1 VLKIAFLTFF
11 LLTLLNAENV
21 NKKIKNTKKIL
32 SKNSKKER
40 EIKKSLTEL
49 SQKIAEYER
58 SLNRIKKAI
67 KNLEADIATYKSKS
81 KISQKKLNKIK
92 NIYNTLK
99 NSQNE
104 VNKKLVSLLS
114 KDIHLSILLENGS
127 STNSQEQLVESYINE
142 IYSTILRDKFNKT
155 KVKFF
160 KLKLDIAL
168 VKSEL
173 NKLNGKIKS
182 LEEKKAELKNLNIAK
197 RDGIHKLLVLK
208 KSYTKKLTQVRKE
221 NRELTAL
228 LRKLNIL
235 KEEKIK
241 KENEQKET
249 IVLKPSNDGN
259 VNVRRVG
266 NSYNRTPVIKYRGP
280 KTIAPFK
287 RYKVVRKFGNFTDP
301 TYKIKMFNPNVI
313 LKPIGSK
320 NVINVL
326 DGKVI
331 SITRTPAIGNIIIV
345 ENKNGIH
352 TLYAKVNQIAPTIKE
367 GRYIKK
373 GYILGKVKDEL
384 YFEVT
389 KNNSNINPLRLIR

>member
-1 VLKIAFLTFF
+1 VIRLTIFS
-11 LLTLLNAENV
+11 LLLISVCFGENV
-21 NKKIKNTKKIL
+21 DKKIKNTKKIL
-32 SKNSKKER
+32 STNSKKER
-40 EIKKSLTEL
+40 NIKKSLNEL
-49 SQKIAEYER
+49 SQKIGQYEL
-58 SLNRIKKAI
+58 SLNKIKKAI
-67 KNLEADIATYKSKS
+67 KNLSADINSYKSKS

-92 NIYNTLK
+92 KIYTTLK

-104 VNKKLVSLLS
+104 VNKKLVNLLS

-127 STNSQEQLVESYINE
+127 TINSEEKLVESYINE
-142 IYSTILRDKFNKT
+142 TYSTILKDKFNKT

-168 VKSEL
+168 AKSEL
-173 NKLNGKIKS
+173 EKINTKIKS
-182 LEEKKAELKNLNIAK
+182 LKEKKTELKNLNIAK

-228 LRKLNIL
+228 LKKLNIL
-235 KEEKIK
+235 KEESAE
-241 KENEQKET
+241 KES
-249 IVLKPSNDGN
+249 IILKPSKNSN
-259 VNVRRVG
+259 TLNVRRVG
-266 NSYNRTPVIKYRGP
+266 NSYNRTPVASYNGS

-287 RYKVVRKFGNFTDP
+287 RYKVIRKFGNFTDP

-331 SITRTPAIGNIIIV
+331 SISRTPAIGNIIIV
-345 ENKNGIH
+345 ENKNGLH

-367 GRYIKK
+367 GRFVKK

-389 KNNSNINPLRLIR
+389 KDNSNINPLELIN

>member
-1 VLKIAFLTFF
+1 VKIF
-11 LLTLLNAENV
+11 LLFVFCTMLLFSKENID
-21 NKKIKNTKKIL
+21 KKIKNTKKIL
-32 SKNSKKER
+32 NNNASKETK
-40 EIKKSLTEL
+40 IKRSLNEL
-49 SQKIAEYER
+49 SQKIAEYEK

-67 KNLEADIATYKSKS
+67 QNLKADIATYKSKS
-81 KISQKKLNKIK
+81 TISEKKLKKIQK
-92 NIYNTLK
+92 AYDMLK
-99 NSQNE
+99 NSQNK
-104 VNKKLVSLLS
+104 VNKKLVKLLS
-114 KDIHLSILLENGS
+114 KEIKLSILLENDGGL
-127 STNSQEQLVESYINE
+127 NSQDKLINSYINQT
-142 IYSTILRDKFNKT
+142 YSTILRDKFNKT

-173 NKLNGKIKS
+173 DKISTKIKS
-182 LEEKKAELKNLNIAK
+182 LNEKKEDLEKLNIAK

-208 KSYTKKLTQVRKE
+208 KSYTKKLRQVRKE
-221 NRELTAL
+221 NQELTKL

-235 KEEKIK
+235 KQEQNRK
-241 KENEQKET
+241 KEET
-249 IVLKPSNDGN
+249 IVLKPSKGGDDID
-259 VNVRRVG
+259 VRRVG
-266 NSYNRTPVIKYRGP
+266 NSYSKPPVAKYRGP

-287 RYKVVRKFGNFTDP
+287 KYKIIRKFGNFTDP

-331 SITRTPAIGNIIIV
+331 SITKTPAIGNIIIV

-352 TLYAKVNQIAPTIKE
+352 TLYAKVNQIAPGIKE
-367 GRYIKK
+367 GRYVKK

-389 KNNSNINPLRLIR
+389 KNNANINPLRLIK

>member
-1 VLKIAFLTFF
+1 VIKISLF
-11 LLTLLNAENV
+11 LLLLFSTIYGENV
-21 NKKIKNTKKIL
+21 DKKIKNTKKIL
-32 SKNSKKER
+32 NKNATKEKK
-40 EIKKSLTEL
+40 IKRSLNEL
-49 SQKIAEYER
+49 SKKIAEYEAA
-58 SLNRIKKAI
+58 LNRIKKAI

-92 NIYNTLK
+92 QAYTALK
-99 NSQNE
+99 NSKNA
-104 VNKKLVSLLS
+104 VNKKLVDLLS
-114 KDIHLSILLENGS
+114 KDIHLSILLENDTAANS
-127 STNSQEQLVESYINE
+127 SDKLIKSYINE
-142 IYSTILRDKFNKT
+142 IYSGILRDKFNKT

-173 NKLNGKIKS
+173 EKISTKIKS
-182 LEEKKAELKNLNIAK
+182 LEEKKSDLKKLNIAK

-208 KSYTKKLTQVRKE
+208 KSYTKKLNQVRKE
-221 NRELTAL
+221 NRELTNL

-235 KEEKIK
+235 KEEKKVK
-241 KENEQKET
+241 KEET
-249 IVLKPSNDGN
+249 IVLKPSKNDGN
-259 VNVRRVG
+259 LDVRRVG
-266 NSYNRTPVIKYRGP
+266 NSYNITPVAKYRGP

-287 RYKVVRKFGNFTDP
+287 NYTVVRKFGNFTDP

-313 LKPIGSK
+313 LKPVGSK

-331 SITRTPAIGNIIIV
+331 SITKTPAIGNIIIV
-345 ENKNGIH
+345 ENKNGLH
-352 TLYAKVNQIAPTIKE
+352 TLYAKVDQIAPTIKV
-367 GRYIKK
+367 GRYVKK

-389 KNNSNINPLRLIR
+389 KNNSNINPMQLIR

>member
-1 VLKIAFLTFF
+1 VLKISF
-11 LLTLLNAENV
+11 LLLLALFV
-21 NKKIKNTKKIL
+21 ASAQDIDKKIKNTKNIL
-32 SKNSKKER
+32 NKNAQKEQN
-40 EIKKSLTEL
+40 IKRSLEEL

-58 SLNRIKKAI
+58 DLNRIKKAI
-67 KNLEADIATYKSKS
+67 RNLEADIATYKSKS
-81 KISQKKLNKIK
+81 KVSTKKLNKIK
-92 NIYNTLK
+92 NIYKTLK

-104 VNKKLVSLLS
+104 VNKKLVKLLS
-114 KDIHLSILLENGS
+114 KDIRLSILLENDEGS
-127 STNSQEQLVESYINE
+127 DSQNKLINSYI
-142 IYSTILRDKFNKT
+142 IKTYSSILRDKFNKT

-173 NKLNGKIKS
+173 DKLNSKIKS
-182 LEEKKAELKNLNIAK
+182 LEEKKEDLKKLTIAQ

-208 KSYTKKLTQVRKE
+208 RKYTKKLNQVRRE
-221 NRELTAL
+221 NSELTKL
-228 LRKLNIL
+228 LKKLNIL
-235 KEEKIK
+235 KEQNNQK
-241 KENEQKET
+241 KDT
-249 IVLKPSNDGN
+249 IVLKPSKNGNDI
-259 VNVRRVG
+259 NVRRIG
-266 NSYNRTPVIKYRGP
+266 NSYSRTPVAIYRGP

-287 RYKVVRKFGNFTDP
+287 NYKVIRKFGNFTDP

-313 LKPIGSK
+313 LKPVGSK

-331 SITRTPAIGNIIIV
+331 SITKTPSIGNIIIV

-352 TLYAKVNQIAPTIKE
+352 TLYAKVDQIAPTIKV

-373 GYILGKVKDEL
+373 GYILGKVKEEL

-389 KNNSNINPLRLIR
+389 RNNANINPLKLIR